1 MAAVC
6 RIAAGIARP
15 AGAAAGVEVG
25 SGVGLGSGV
34 GVIEGGGVVGVS
46 VGVGVGVGEGVH
58 ATNSIAMRMRP
69 TYLTNNLPFVQP
81 HCRYDNAGMT
91 YTVIIAAR

>member
-1 MAAVC
+1 
-6 RIAAGIARP
+6 
-15 AGAAAGVEVG
+15 
-25 SGVGLGSGV
+25 
-34 GVIEGGGVVGVS
+34 
-46 VGVGVGVGEGVH
+46 VGEGVH
-58 ATNSIAMRMRP
+58 ATNSIEMRMRP